1 MRLIIL
7 LLAAAV
13 FGLSET
19 AFADSKNQLRPPAPA
34 ANKALLDHQT
44 RFSKANIIRVQDNI
58 YVAHGFDM
66 SNIIFIEGPEGLV
79 VMDTGFRV
87 EKANKAIAAI
97 REITDKPIVAVIYSH
112 GHGDHVG
119 GSGAFKAAAPEA
131 QFIAHKSWQRNINY
145 VSSAVRPIFTLRAF
159 AQLGMVLPEGLH
171 GTVGSGGGPVLRA
184 EGTISYVT
192 PTMTVADGE
201 WLEFGGLRFQALHT
215 PGDLDDGLSLWFP
228 DIKAVLTGDTV
239 TDSHVHAILSTPRHE
254 PGRNAQAF
262 VDSMTRIESL
272 NAEVLI
278 GGHGD
283 VVEGAAA
290 VRQMTREDRRSAQF
304 MIDEVTRHIRQ
315 NRSGEYV
322 QEQFAYPD
330 WFLGGDE
337 RGEYYHKLSWITR
350 GVYAQL
356 MGWFGGDGTSL
367 APVGPDVRASR
378 IIDGFGG
385 IEGAM
390 GKLRSAYRGNDFKW
404 AMELASY
411 ILAVEQQNHEA
422 RQLKAW
428 SLKALAYASESANE
442 RNYLLTQAM
451 MLEGHISL
459 GALARAGLKRGL
471 PDTYLAAD
479 GVGFLH
485 TLGARLNVEKAR
497 DSVIRFTIVLND
509 RAGNYVVDID
519 RGVLLTSEY
528 GAESEDI
535 DFTLSVSHKNLA
547 LVSEGLVTWQ
557 GLYQTD
563 AVGLEGDKDKFEE
576 VAGLF

>member
-1 MRLIIL
+1 MLRIFIL
-7 LLAAAV
+7 LLALV
-13 FGLSET
+13 LFGLGET
-19 AFADSKNQLRPPAPA
+19 VFADSRNQLAPPVPA
-34 ANKALLDHQT
+34 ANKALLSHQT
-44 RFSKANIIRVQDNI
+44 RFSKPEVIRVQNNI

-66 SNIIFIEGPEGLV
+66 SNIIFIEGPDGLV

-87 EKANKAIAAI
+87 ENAQLAIDAI
-97 REITDKPIVAVIYSH
+97 REITDKPIVAVVYSH

-131 QFIAHKSWQRNINY
+131 QFIAHEHWQRNINY

-159 AQLGMVLPEGLH
+159 AQLGMVLPEGLQ

-192 PTMTVADGE
+192 PTMTVTDGE
-201 WLEFGGLRFQALHT
+201 WLEFGGLKFQALHT

-228 DIKAVLTGDTV
+228 DNQAVLTGDTV

-272 NAEVLI
+272 NAQVLI

-283 VVEGAAA
+283 VVESRAA
-290 VRQMTREDRRSAQF
+290 VRKMVRGDRRSAQF

-322 QEQFAYPD
+322 QETFSYPA
-330 WFLGGDE
+330 WFLAGEE
-337 RGEYYHKLSWITR
+337 RGDYYHKLSWITR

-367 APVGPDVRASR
+367 APIGPDTRAAR
-378 IIDGFGG
+378 IVDGFGG
-385 IEGAM
+385 IDSAM
-390 GKLRSAYRGNDFKW
+390 DKLRSAYQANDFKW
-404 AMELASY
+404 AMELATY
-411 ILAVEQQNHEA
+411 ILAVEQRNPEA
-422 RQLKAW
+422 RQIKSW
-428 SLKALAYASESANE
+428 SLKAIAYASESANE

-459 GALARAGLKRGL
+459 VAMARAGLKNGL
-471 PDTYLAAD
+471 PDTYNAAD
-479 GVGFLH
+479 SAGFLH
-485 TLGARLNVEKAR
+485 TLGARLNVESAK
-497 DSVIRFTIVLND
+497 DTSIRFKVALID
-509 RAGNYVVDID
+509 RDGDYLVDID
-519 RGVLLTSEY
+519 RGVLLTSEHM
-528 GAESEDI
+528 AEDV
-535 DFTLSVSHKNLA
+535 DFTVTMSHNNLA
-547 LVSEGLVTWQ
+547 LVCEGLVTWQ
-557 GLYQTD
+557 GLYK
-563 AVGLEGDKDKFEE
+563 AGAIGLEGDKDRFHEI
-576 VAGLF
+576 AGLF